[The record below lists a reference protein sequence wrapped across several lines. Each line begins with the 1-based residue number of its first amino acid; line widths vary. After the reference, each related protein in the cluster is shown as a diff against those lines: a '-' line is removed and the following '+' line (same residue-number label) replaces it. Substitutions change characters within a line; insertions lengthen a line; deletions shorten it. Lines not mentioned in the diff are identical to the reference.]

1 MDEKY
6 TAFCGLCCVDCIPSN
21 HVFFNL
27 AHNLEEV
34 LSDLQFDDN
43 VDIYTFIFSFLNLIE
58 FNIFS

>member
-1 MDEKY
+1 MDEKF

-43 VDIYTFIFSFLNLIE
+43 VDIYTSIFYFLNLI
-58 FNIFS
+58 